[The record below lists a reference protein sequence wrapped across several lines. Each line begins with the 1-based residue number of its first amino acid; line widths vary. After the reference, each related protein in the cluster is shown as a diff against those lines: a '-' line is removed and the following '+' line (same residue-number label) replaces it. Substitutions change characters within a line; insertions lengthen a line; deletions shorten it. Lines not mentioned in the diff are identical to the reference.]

1 MTEYCL
7 PEKDKAALI
16 TISAQRDFVRGES
29 PLCAN
34 GHSRAVPALRRVVEA
49 FRRQG
54 APIFHSVRLYRA
66 DGSNAEPCRRSAF
79 EEGLRIL
86 MPGTS
91 GAELIDEIKADPASR
106 LDPQLLLSGKAQ
118 QLGENEF
125 VFYRPRWGAF
135 HHSCLEAELTAR
147 GINTVV
153 ICGFSFATGTRATI
167 YEASARD
174 LRIILVPDAVCNG
187 TESGMAELGRI
198 GVYLMSSDY
207 CIEWIEARTPRAA
220 A

>member
-7 PEKDKAALI
+7 PEKGKAALI
-16 TISAQRDFVRGES
+16 TISAQHDFVQTGS
-29 PLCAN
+29 PLCAK
-34 GHSRAVPALRRVVEA
+34 GHIRAVPALSRVVQG

-91 GAELIDEIKADPASR
+91 GAELIDEIKADATSR
-106 LDPQLLLSGKAQ
+106 LDPQLLLSGKLQ
-118 QLGENEF
+118 DLGGNEF

-135 HHSCLEAELTAR
+135 HHTCLEEELAR
-147 GINTVV
+147 RQINTVV
-153 ICGFSFATGTRATI
+153 ICGFSFSTGTRATI

-187 TESGMAELGRI
+187 TEAGIAELGRI

-207 CIEWIEARTPRAA
+207 CLEWIQARSPRAA